1 MNIKD
6 LSTSMASNIFAL
18 LYNFRALSITGYNNR
33 TSAAR
38 TTDFL
43 HTSGAPRDDAAG
55 NPKLF
60 RPRRRFCRIG
70 ATRIAWIRLNFPY
83 RDNIGRN
90 SNRASTKRLVGV
102 SEQ

>member
-1 MNIKD
+1 MV
-6 LSTSMASNIFAL
+6 SNIFAL
-18 LYNFRALSITGYNNR
+18 LYNFGTLFITGFNNR

-43 HTSGAPRDDAAG
+43 NTSGAPLDDAAG
-55 NPKLF
+55 YPKLF

-70 ATRIAWIRLNFPY
+70 ATKIPWVGLNFRY
-83 RDNIGRN
+83 RDSIGQN
-90 SNRASTKRLVGV
+90 SNRPSTKMLVGV